1 MEFNKY
7 QTPVTEDELNEL
19 PQEIKEQFL
28 DAINNIP
35 FVKSMISPDRPRA
48 KDLPRDNEGKIIID
62 ITKPHTLE
70 DTDYFRPTALYYKE
84 HGCFTKL
91 RPNANPN
98 SEYGKWLREE
108 VRRCWEG
115 YIRESDGEWITGDM
129 YFFLNYCPI
138 QLIKKSKNG
147 DTIRTIDFPSF
158 FDGNYYRFHYLNQCR
173 KEGHHA
179 MELAK
184 RGAGKA
190 HPYDELVWTPE
201 GLKKWKDIK
210 IGDFLFGDDGNI
222 TKVIDIPFDGISPI
236 YEIELANGT
245 YIQCSEGHLWRIIH
259 HTKGE
264 VVVTT
269 KELLYMY
276 KKPRR
281 VTPHNPTGYEL
292 ECSIP
297 VSKGVDF
304 NHHETKIDPYTFGLM
319 LGDGCFRV
327 TNCNSKAYFTSSD
340 EDFEVYKNYIPY
352 NWIKYNNTKFGY
364 NLNIP
369 NFSNILKEYGL
380 FFKKSEDK
388 FIPKEYLYNS
398 RSVRINILKGIL
410 DSDGTVDKG
419 RIELTLSSKQL
430 IEDVKWLC
438 ASLGINYTKERVKHT
453 WYNNPNGNKVYCL
466 DAYRLSIFS
475 DIPLFKLPRKLKAWS
490 SRSCTNYAKS
500 KYKGSK
506 IVNIRYV
513 GEKKAKCVTV
523 DNESHCYL
531 INNFIV
537 THNSYSAASLLAKR
551 FILGESNEVKK
562 KVQCVATASERKYIQ
577 GANQLLDMFQYYIDF
592 CANNTEFPSQRLTSS
607 LQNMQWTMGYMDVDS
622 GTRKGTQN
630 SVIGITS
637 KDDESKLRGS
647 RGVLYLLE
655 EAGCHI
661 KGTECYKANKTIE
674 KVENIK
680 VGDSLLGPDMKP
692 RKVLKVFTG
701 VRKLYKITLSNG
713 DYQIV
718 TDNHP
723 VYTKVRTWGKSA
735 KEEFKT
741 FTCEELLRRN
751 YKKGHYIVKQP
762 ILYEHKNVLID
773 PYMLGLWLG
782 DGDSS
787 RISFA
792 AAEREIKEYFNS
804 FKDRCHLRHL
814 HNTDKC
820 DVVHFPKAENQD
832 LYNAFT
838 KYNLF
843 GNKHIPEDYKHNSTD
858 VLLNLLAGIIDSDGY
873 YDSNK
878 HIYEIVQHNSR
889 KDIIYDLKEIAED
902 LGMRC
907 TITTKVGSKTSMK
920 PGELYYRLFIRSNI
934 EIPVKIEKKKFKNR
948 SNYRNK
954 LDWTEYSFTID
965 YYGEGEYYGFL
976 IDGDHLFLLKDRT
989 IVHNSFPRLLN
1000 LYQVLRPSVEDG
1012 NRVFGLIYGYGTSG
1026 DSASDFS
1033 SMQEL
1038 MYNPDGYNIKGI
1050 TNVYDKEGQ
1059 GRRKFTYFYP
1069 GYLNRA
1075 DCYDKDGNS
1084 DVTKAILEILKDRY
1098 KVKYNSTDINA
1109 ITKRVAEIPLTPQ
1122 EAIQRSRGNI
1132 FPITELTQRL
1142 NEIDSNPNFY
1152 DDTYV
1157 GTLVTNSSGK
1167 VEFSITTEDKPI
1179 RDFPTKDNK
1188 VIGALEI
1195 YEMPQEVNGKIPR
1208 ERYIVSLDNY
1218 ENDESDTMSLGS
1230 LFVLDLWTDRIVAEY
1245 TGRPMFVDDLNE
1257 IARKVC
1263 IFYNAKLLYEN
1274 NKKNTFSYFS
1284 KMNSLHLLADTP
1296 EYLKNRQLIKS
1307 IGYGNVSKGVTA
1319 TVPIKNFGFTLI
1331 RDWLLKP
1338 VTVTKEEDGNVVEYT
1353 VPNLHFIK
1361 NRALIKELILFN
1373 PDINV
1378 DRIMSLVQLML
1389 YREEKMILYQGDPM
1403 KAKKTDDSNY
1413 LGNDPFFT
1421 RNYKSSNLEK
1431 QVSIYY

>member
-222 TKVIDIPFDGISPI
+222 TKVIDIPFDDVSPI

-245 YIQCSEGHLWRIIH
+245 SIQCSEGHLWRIIH

-453 WYNNPNGNKVYCL
+453 WYNNPNGNKVHCL

-701 VRKLYKITLSNG
+701 IRKLYKITLSNG

-741 FTCEELLRRN
+741 FTCEELLQRN

-907 TITTKVGSKTSMK
+907 TITTKVGSKNSMK

-1296 EYLKNRQLIKS
+1296 EYLKNKQLIKS

-1403 KAKKTDDSNY
+1403 RAKKTDDSNY

>member
-210 IGDFLFGDDGNI
+210 IGDSLFGDDGNI
-222 TKVIDIPFDGISPI
+222 TKVIDIPFDGVSPI

-245 YIQCSEGHLWRIIH
+245 SIQCSEGHLWRIIH

-269 KELLYMY
+269 KELLSMY

-319 LGDGCFRV
+319 LGDGCFRI

-398 RSVRINILKGIL
+398 RSVRINVLKGIL

-453 WYNNPNGNKVYCL
+453 WYNNPNGNKVHCL

-475 DIPLFKLPRKLKAWS
+475 DIPLFKLPRKLEAWS

-661 KGTECYKANKTIE
+661 KGTECYKADKTIE

-680 VGDSLLGPDMKP
+680 IGDSLLGPDMKP

-741 FTCEELLRRN
+741 FTCEELLQRN

-804 FKDRCHLRHL
+804 FKDKCHLRHL

-820 DVVHFPKAENQD
+820 DIVYFPKAENQD
-832 LYNAFT
+832 LYSAFI

-843 GNKHIPEDYKHNSTD
+843 GNKHIPEDYKHNSID

-878 HIYEIVQHNSR
+878 HIYEIVQHSSR

-907 TITTKVGSKTSMK
+907 TITTKVGSKNSMK

-976 IDGDHLFLLKDRT
+976 IDDDHLFLLKDRT

-1296 EYLKNRQLIKS
+1296 EYLKNKQLIKS

-1361 NRALIKELILFN
+1361 NRALIKELMLFN

-1403 KAKKTDDSNY
+1403 RAKKTDDSNY